1 MSMFHIQIPLPSR
14 SQLEDEYVGQ
24 FEVLE
29 RVLFE
34 VHRRIKNIL
43 HKAGLQATVKYRVK
57 SFESWYQKVLRRIST
72 PSREKDW
79 LHISDILGLRV
90 VCPFM
95 ADLPLVER
103 LMAQEF
109 QITEREKKGAEFS
122 FKEFGYESMH
132 YLMKVPQDIQE
143 SFHVPDSLV
152 CELQLRTI
160 LQDAWAEVEHE
171 LVYKSDYTPFDESL
185 RRKLA
190 ALNANLSLADMVF
203 HEIREYQRELQ
214 RQLKKRRTDFW
225 NLVRKSEDE
234 NRGVLIATGE
244 LEGHLPL
251 DRADDLSRHPVRGG
265 TTGGECAGTPTAEE
279 EENDGLPKYGNYD
292 AVDGQLLKALY
303 AHNAHRYPEAVERYS
318 GILELQPRQAVR
330 IIVLVHRGM
339 AYFALGRYREAIEDF
354 GRSLDGEGDHRKAY
368 YYRAVAQRQLGAYAE
383 ALDDLNQ
390 CLSIDPYQAEALLS
404 RAQTLVKLGDYS
416 AALQDVD
423 AALAL
428 RPHDEEAH
436 RFREVLTSKL
446 GV

>member
-1 MSMFHIQIPLPSR
+1 MFNIQIPLPSR
-14 SQLEDEYVGQ
+14 SQLEEDYLRQ
-24 FEVLE
+24 FEILE

-34 VHRRIKNIL
+34 LHRRIKNIL
-43 HKAGLQATVKYRVK
+43 HKAGLQTTVKYRVK
-57 SFESWYQKVLRRIST
+57 SFDSWYHKILRRVST

-79 LHISDILGLRV
+79 LMLSDVLGIRI

-103 LMAQEF
+103 LIDQEF
-109 QITEREKKGAEFS
+109 QIVEREKKGAEFS
-122 FKEFGYESMH
+122 FKEFGYESLH

-143 SFHVPDSLV
+143 SFHVPESLV

-171 LVYKSDYTPFDESL
+171 LVYKSDYTPFDDSL

-214 RQLKKRRTDFW
+214 RQLKKRRSDFW
-225 NLVRKSEDE
+225 DLVRKSEDE

-244 LEGHLPL
+244 LEH
-251 DRADDLSRHPVRGG
+251 HVPVRRDDDVSQTQVEIDGEQL
-265 TTGGECAGTPTAEE
+265 TGGAEGDE
-279 EENDGLPKYGNYD
+279 GLDEDGLPRYGNYD

-303 AHNAHRYPEAVERYS
+303 AHNAHRYPEALERYS
-318 GILELQPRQAVR
+318 AILDLHPRQAVR
-330 IIVLVHRGM
+330 LIVLVHRGM
-339 AYFALGRYREAIEDF
+339 AHFALGHYREAISDF

-368 YYRAVAQRQLGAYAE
+368 YYRAVAQRQLGAYSE

-390 CLSIDPYQAEALLS
+390 CLAIDPYQAEALLS

-436 RFREVLTSKL
+436 RFRDVLTSKL
-446 GV
+446 GM